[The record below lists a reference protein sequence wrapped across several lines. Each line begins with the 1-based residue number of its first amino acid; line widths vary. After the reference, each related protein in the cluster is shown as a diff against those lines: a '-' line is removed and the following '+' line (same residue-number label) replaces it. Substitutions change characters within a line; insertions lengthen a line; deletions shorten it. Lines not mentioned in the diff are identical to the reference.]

1 MELDLKE
8 VEKSALVIRL
18 ERNQNDL
25 DQLRSKLNSYI
36 CEPKTYTLFE
46 RIETLRNGLDTLSDS
61 NTQII
66 SSLKNHKK
74 AIEKHFEKGKE
85 QLITFNNLQ
94 ESVEDYVASVR
105 NC

>member
-1 MELDLKE
+1 MDSDLKE

-25 DQLRSKLNSYI
+25 LQLKSKLNSYI
-36 CEPKTYTLFE
+36 CEPRTYSLFE
-46 RIETLRNGLDTLSDS
+46 RIEALKNGLENLSNS

-66 SSLKNHKK
+66 GSLKNRKK
-74 AIEKHFEKGKE
+74 
-85 QLITFNNLQ
+85 
-94 ESVEDYVASVR
+94 SVETYVESAKEHLSKFNKLQQGVEEYVASAR